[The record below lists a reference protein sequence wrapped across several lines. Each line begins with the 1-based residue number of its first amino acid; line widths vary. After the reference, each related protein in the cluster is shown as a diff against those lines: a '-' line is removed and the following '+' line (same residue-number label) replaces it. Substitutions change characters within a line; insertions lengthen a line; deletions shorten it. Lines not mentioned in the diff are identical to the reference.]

1 MLSVKQPVQISR
13 LRFVWAPVIMQTEA
27 APYKT
32 VSKPQKPLKKPEFHY
47 LIYQAVSA
55 DIRIT
60 REIKKHVF
68 IPVILTGG
76 ITSAAAAEELLE
88 NNSADLIGVG
98 RALLKD
104 SLWAEK
110 AIHTLQSSM
119 IN

>member
-1 MLSVKQPVQISR
+1 M
-13 LRFVWAPVIMQTEA
+13 
-27 APYKT
+27 
-32 VSKPQKPLKKPEFHY
+32 H
-47 LIYQAVSA
+47 
-55 DIRIT
+55 
-60 REIKKHVF
+60 
-68 IPVILTGG
+68 
-76 ITSAAAAEELLE
+76 AAAEELLE